1 MKRSKKIYIL
11 LGVLAIICVAT
22 FSVNKVKEHKEKIK
36 NSDEIILEIPS
47 DLVKSLSWEY
57 ESNNLAFHKDDKWY
71 YDKDKEFP
79 VSEEKI
85 NEFLAQF
92 EEFGVAFIIEEVE
105 DYSQYGLDKPICQVN
120 LSTEDKSYEILL
132 GNYSSMDS
140 QRYVSIG
147 DGNVYLVK
155 KDPLDYF
162 DATLNEMIDNDKT
175 PEFDKV
181 TDIKFEGDETYSI
194 TYEENSNRAYNSN
207 DVYFTEIDGDSKPL
221 DTARVNSYLRNI
233 TNLNLTNYVTYN
245 VTEDKLKEYGLDTPE
260 LKVAVNYTFEDEE
273 GKETKETFILNVSQD
288 PKEKN
293 AKKNGKKEDKKKTA
307 NKENEHL
314 EEEEKEEI
322 TAYARVGESKIIYQI
337 TGDEYNNLMASSY
350 DKLRHLEVIC
360 TDLADIN
367 RIDISLEGNNYT
379 ITSKKKGSER
389 IYYYQ
394 EEEIDFTNFKSA
406 LQNLKADSFTK
417 EEPTQKE
424 EIRLTIHSENKN
436 YPKTEIEFYRYDGTY
451 CLVVIDGKPV
461 SFVERTYVVDL
472 IEAVHAIVLN

>member
-11 LGVLAIICVAT
+11 LGVLAVICVAT
-22 FSVNKVKEHKEKIK
+22 FSVNKVKKHKEKIK
-36 NSDEIILEIPS
+36 NSDEIILEIPRDS
-47 DLVKSLSWEY
+47 VKSLSWKY
-57 ESNNLAFHKDDKWY
+57 ESNDLAFHKDDKWY

-85 NEFLAQF
+85 NEFLARF

-105 DYSQYGLDKPICQVN
+105 DYSQYGLEEPICRVN

-155 KDPLDYF
+155 NDPLDDF

-175 PEFDKV
+175 PKFEKV
-181 TDIKFEGDETYSI
+181 HEIRFEGDETYSI
-194 TYEENSNRAYNSN
+194 AYKENSNRAYNSD
-207 DVYFTEIDGDSKPL
+207 DVYFTEIDGNSEPL
-221 DTARVNSYLRNI
+221 DTARVKSYLRNI
-233 TNLNLTNYVTYN
+233 TNLNLTNYVTYT
-245 VTEDKLKEYGLDTPE
+245 VTDDKLKEYGLDAPE
-260 LKVAVNYTFEDEE
+260 LKVAVNYTLEDEQ

-288 PKEKN
+288 PKEKKT
-293 AKKNGKKEDKKKTA
+293 KKDNKKEEKEEK
-307 NKENEHL
+307 NRKENDNL
-314 EEEEKEEI
+314 EEEKKEEI

-337 TGDEYNNLMASSY
+337 TGDEYKNLMASSY

-360 TDLADIN
+360 IDLADIN
-367 RIDISLEGNNYT
+367 QIDISLEGNDYE

-389 IYYYQ
+389 IYSYQ
-394 EEEIDFTNFKSA
+394 GEEIEFTDLQSA
-406 LQNLKADSFTK
+406 LQNLKAHSFTK
-417 EEPTQKE
+417 DEPTQKE
-424 EIRLTIHSENKN
+424 EIRLTIYSDNKN
-436 YPKTEIEFYRYDGTY
+436 YPKKEIAFYRYDGTY

-461 SFVERTYVVDL
+461 SFVERSYVVDL

>member
-1 MKRSKKIYIL
+1 MKQSKKIYIL

-57 ESNNLAFHKDDKWY
+57 ESNNLAFHKEDKWY
-71 YDKDKEFP
+71 YDKDKEIP

-147 DGNVYLVK
+147 DGHVYLVK

-194 TYEENSNRAYNSN
+194 TYEEIA
-207 DVYFTEIDGDSKPL
+207 I
-221 DTARVNSYLRNI
+221 
-233 TNLNLTNYVTYN
+233 
-245 VTEDKLKEYGLDTPE
+245 GLII
-260 LKVAVNYTFEDEE
+260 VMM
-273 GKETKETFILNVSQD
+273 FIL
-288 PKEKN
+288 
-293 AKKNGKKEDKKKTA
+293 
-307 NKENEHL
+307 
-314 EEEEKEEI
+314 
-322 TAYARVGESKIIYQI
+322 
-337 TGDEYNNLMASSY
+337 
-350 DKLRHLEVIC
+350 
-360 TDLADIN
+360 
-367 RIDISLEGNNYT
+367 
-379 ITSKKKGSER
+379 
-389 IYYYQ
+389 
-394 EEEIDFTNFKSA
+394 
-406 LQNLKADSFTK
+406 
-417 EEPTQKE
+417 QK
-424 EIRLTIHSENKN
+424 
-436 YPKTEIEFYRYDGTY
+436 
-451 CLVVIDGKPV
+451 
-461 SFVERTYVVDL
+461 
-472 IEAVHAIVLN
+472 